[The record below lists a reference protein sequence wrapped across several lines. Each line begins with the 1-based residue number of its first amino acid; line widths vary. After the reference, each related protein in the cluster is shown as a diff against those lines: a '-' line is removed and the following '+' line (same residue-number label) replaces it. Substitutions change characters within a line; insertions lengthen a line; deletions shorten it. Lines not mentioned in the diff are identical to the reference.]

1 MVRPVNQCR
10 TEIFLFP
17 GELHRGPGVRVVA
30 VAEHRD
36 IDEVNRRDILP
47 DLGVNVRQID
57 PLINPVPDPVLA
69 GIGNV
74 RPRDRLQARDRSSLD
89 SLLEG
94 TGVEPSVPREAPCR
108 KPPPLPDEKPGSR
121 RCQTRQSEASAAIGE
136 AAARVCTASAPDRG
150 SQVRTRL
157 PAGGRWIRTL
167 GRRRPRGT
175 VGCEG

>member
-108 KPPPLPDEKPGSR
+108 KPPPLPDEKPGEPVETARTRSR
-121 RCQTRQSEASAAIGE
+121 VDPHTAEPMGRRLFAGGKWIQTSGSGASGE
-136 AAARVCTASAPDRG
+136 ADAF
-150 SQVRTRL
+150 L
-157 PAGGRWIRTL
+157 PVKD
-167 GRRRPRGT
+167 RPR
-175 VGCEG
+175 